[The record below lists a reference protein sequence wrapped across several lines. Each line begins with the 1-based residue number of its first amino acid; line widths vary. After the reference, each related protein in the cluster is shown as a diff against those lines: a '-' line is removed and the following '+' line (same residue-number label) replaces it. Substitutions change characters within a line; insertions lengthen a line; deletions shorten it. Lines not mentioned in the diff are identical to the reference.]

1 MAMGVRFLTAD
12 YMDAASATLADD
24 AAFQA
29 KIGTTELGLQFEV
42 DETPSGEIITYYLHV
57 WGGAATMKLG
67 RLDGPDATIKS
78 SLTTATAIS
87 RGDLNVQMAL
97 MTGKIKVDGSMAVLM
112 LNQGLLMQWGSSM
125 SHLDIV
131 Y

>member
-1 MAMGVRFLTAD
+1 MGVRFLSSD
-12 YMDAASATLADD
+12 YMDAATATLGADD
-24 AAFQA
+24 AFQA
-29 KIGTTELGLQFEV
+29 KVGTTELALQFEV
-42 DETPSGEIITYYLHV
+42 DETPSGETITYYLQV
-57 WGGAATMKLG
+57 GGGAATMQLG
-67 RLDGPDATIKS
+67 RLDTPDATIKS

-125 SHLDIV
+125 SHLEID

>member
-1 MAMGVRFLTAD
+1 MGVRFLSAD
-12 YMDAASATLADD
+12 YMEAATAMLGSDPG
-24 AAFQA
+24 FQS
-29 KIGTTELGLQFEV
+29 KIGSTELSLQFEV
-42 DETPSGEIITYYLHV
+42 DETPSGEVLTYYLQV
-57 WGGAATMKLG
+57 SGGTASMKLG
-67 RLDGPDATIKS
+67 EMDAPDATIKS

-112 LNQGLLMQWGSSM
+112 LNQGVLMQWGQSM
-125 SHLDIV
+125 SGLDID

>member
-1 MAMGVRFLTAD
+1 MGVRFLSAD
-12 YMDAASATLADD
+12 YMEAATELLGSDPG
-24 AAFQA
+24 FQS
-29 KIGTTELGLQFEV
+29 KIGSTELSLQFEV
-42 DETPSGEIITYYLHV
+42 DETPSGEVLTYYLQV
-57 WGGAATMKLG
+57 SGGTASMKLG
-67 RLDGPDATIKS
+67 EMDAPDATIKS

-112 LNQGLLMQWGSSM
+112 LNQGVLMQWGQSM
-125 SHLDIV
+125 SGLDID